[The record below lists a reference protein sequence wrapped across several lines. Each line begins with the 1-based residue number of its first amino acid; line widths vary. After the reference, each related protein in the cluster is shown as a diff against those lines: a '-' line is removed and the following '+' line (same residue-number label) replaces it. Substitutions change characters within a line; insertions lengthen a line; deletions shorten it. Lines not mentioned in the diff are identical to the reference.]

1 MASVSMAA
9 LPVPGSYLIWF
20 LLHLE
25 AGEETKKMSP
35 DKLKTHVRKRRY
47 PQIKMTQFLRN
58 FGRRKKKCLISSISK
73 L

>member
-9 LPVPGSYLIWF
+9 LPVPGSQLIWF

-25 AGEETKKMSP
+25 AGEETKKMSS

-47 PQIKMTQFLRN
+47 
-58 FGRRKKKCLISSISK
+58 GRIRQTVSFCVIDFKVV
-73 L
+73 